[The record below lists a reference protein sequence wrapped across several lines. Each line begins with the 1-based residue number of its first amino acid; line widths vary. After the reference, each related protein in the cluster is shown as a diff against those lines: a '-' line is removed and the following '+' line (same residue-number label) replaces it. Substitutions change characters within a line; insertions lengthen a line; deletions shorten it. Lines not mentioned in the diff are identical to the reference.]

1 MNVASRLSDIETER
15 ALFALGA
22 VITGVLTVLVFASG
36 NDEQGALFGAF
47 ALYLGGA
54 ATPAIRNNVAQYKR
68 TGAIALGGVG
78 IVAFLLGIDSTL
90 PLLFVIGGIAALFKL
105 F

>member
-1 MNVASRLSDIETER
+1 MDVASRLSDIGTER

-22 VITGVLTVLVFASG
+22 VITGVLTILVFLSG
-36 NDEQGALFGAF
+36 NDDQGALFGVF
-47 ALYLGGA
+47 SIYLGGA
-54 ATPAIRNNVAQYKR
+54 ATPAIRNSVPDYKR

-78 IVAFLLGIDSTL
+78 VIAILMGTQSGL
-90 PLLFVIGGIAALFKL
+90 PVLFVIGAIAALMNL

>member
-1 MNVASRLSDIETER
+1 MDVASRLSAIETER

-22 VITGVLTVLVFASG
+22 VITGVLTVLVFRSG
-36 NDEQGALFGAF
+36 NSEQGALFAAF
-47 ALYLGGA
+47 SIYLGGA
-54 ATPAIRNNVAQYKR
+54 ATPVIRKAVPDYKR

-78 IVAFLLGIDSTL
+78 AVAYFVGIDSAL
-90 PLLFVIGGIAALFKL
+90 PVLFIIGAVAALFNL